1 MEKKMKNKIIVYS
14 VMTVVTLLGI
24 VATYFFRLNFSLMYA
39 DHVKLDIY
47 IEKGCN
53 IDDIKNIAQEVFG
66 NQEIKY
72 QKISDF
78 NDEISINIKEVTDE
92 QEEEL
97 KNKLIE
103 KYELEETQNIL
114 TKTNIGKI
122 RARDILKPYIIPI
135 IIATLLIIG
144 YTGIWYMKL
153 GSIKIMFELFINILL
168 IQWVYWSIITILE
181 LPIGIYTMPISILIY
196 IITVVATSIKNQNS
210 LENVLKQEVET

>member
-53 IDDIKNIAQEVFG
+53 IEDIKNIAQEVFG

-168 IQWVYWSIITILE
+168 IQGVYWSIITILE